1 MGWGEGRASIFGLWE
16 RNGRILWR
24 QLLGRDVHCSW
35 KQSFGGGGE
44 GGSEGSLES
53 RDMPLVG
60 DVAFGPVAVG
70 LGFSSG
76 PSPLLLA
83 MLIQFIGKQ

>member
-35 KQSFGGGGE
+35 KQSFGGGG
-44 GGSEGSLES
+44 GSEASLES
-53 RDMPLVG
+53 RDVPLVG
-60 DVAFGPVAVG
+60 DVACVRDSDPH
-70 LGFSSG
+70 
-76 PSPLLLA
+76 PSLLLA
-83 MLIQFIGKQ
+83 KLNHFIM